1 MTTATPS
8 AAESSLAAATASV
21 GAASGNGG
29 RSHHKARVF
38 REWLARL
45 GEDDAFDEFLEY
57 IYAGGNMTQFVT
69 ERGMSVRAMGN
80 WLDDPIRKS
89 AYARAREER
98 AHVLVDDMIAVTRRD
113 CSMPILD
120 SEGRLVGTR
129 VDPGKVQQAK
139 LEADKLQWVASKS
152 LYAVYGDKL
161 EVNANMNVT
170 QASPEDLIKR
180 IAGLEPSLAVA
191 ASRALGL
198 NLPSLLDQSVTDVE
212 GRHARG

>member
-45 GEDDAFDEFLEY
+45 GEDDAIDEFLEY
-57 IYAGGNMTQFVT
+57 IYAGGNLTQFVT

-80 WLDDPIRKS
+80 WLDDPVRKA

-152 LYAVYGDKL
+152 LAVYGDKL